1 MMFTAKEIGELIEM
15 DLTDPK
21 YNEIL
26 LVDADKVKNKRE
38 EKKKKKEKLAQRD
51 KDKDEV
57 TCGPRRKKQKIESKE
72 VF

>member
-26 LVDADKVKNKRE
+26 VVEADKVKNKRE
-38 EKKKKKEKLAQRD
+38 VKKKKKENLPQRD
-51 KDKDEV
+51 RDEMTV
-57 TCGPRRKKQKIESKE
+57 GPRRKKQKIESKE
-72 VF
+72 MI

>member
-26 LVDADKVKNKRE
+26 VVDTDKMKNKRE
-38 EKKKKKEKLAQRD
+38 EKKKKKENLAQRD
-51 KDKDEV
+51 RDEM
-57 TCGPRRKKQKIESKE
+57 TGGPRRKKQKNRK
-72 VF
+72 

>member
-1 MMFTAKEIGELIEM
+1 MFTAKEIGELIEM

-26 LVDADKVKNKRE
+26 VVDADKVKNKRE
-38 EKKKKKEKLAQRD
+38 EKKKNKENLAQRD
-51 KDKDEV
+51 RDEV